1 MSAGS
6 TAVSQP
12 LAGVRVLVTRAAE
25 QAGSLADL
33 LRGRGAEPIEFP
45 VIHIAPPDD
54 SGPLDAALV
63 AARGYDWLVFT
74 SVNGVESALAR
85 LVALG
90 RGPEALAGPL
100 IAAIG
105 PATAGRLRA
114 VGLEPAL
121 VPERFVAEEVLAGM
135 LARGVAGRRVLLA
148 RAERARDVLPEGL
161 RAAGADVEVVV
172 AYRTLPGRPDPE
184 ALARV
189 RSGEVDVVTL
199 TSSSTA
205 RNLAALLADDLP
217 AIARARVVCIG
228 PVTADTAREIGLRVD
243 AVAGDYSVPGVVDA
257 IVDLVRTHEN
267 TQRSRP

>member
-1 MSAGS
+1 
-6 TAVSQP
+6 
-12 LAGVRVLVTRAAE
+12 
-25 QAGSLADL
+25 
-33 LRGRGAEPIEFP
+33 
-45 VIHIAPPDD
+45 
-54 SGPLDAALV
+54 
-63 AARGYDWLVFT
+63 
-74 SVNGVESALAR
+74 
-85 LVALG
+85 
-90 RGPEALAGPL
+90 LAGPL

-105 PATAGRLRA
+105 PATARRLRA

-161 RAAGADVEVVV
+161 RAAGANVDVVV
-172 AYRTLPGRPDPE
+172 AYRTVPGRPDPD

-205 RNLAALLADDLP
+205 RNLVALLGDDLA

-243 AVAGDYSVPGVVDA
+243 AVAGDYSIPGVVDA
-257 IVDLVRTHEN
+257 IIDLVRTREHA
-267 TQRSRP
+267 QRSRP